1 MNIKTKMQEIINS
14 KATRYGIRIIGALFV
29 LLLVFKAGE
38 YVGIKKASFSYNWG
52 NNYYRNFMGRGRM
65 NIGGFHGED
74 FLMGHGVGGPILKNS
89 SSTLIIQD
97 RDGAEKIVL
106 ISGNTLIKRFRDDIS
121 GSDLKPGEWVV
132 VLGNP
137 NEEGQIEAKLV
148 RVLPPPPQPIS
159 TSTSAQ

>member
-1 MNIKTKMQEIINS
+1 MNIKTKLQKIINA
-14 KATRYGIRIIGALFV
+14 KATKYIIRIVGALFV
-29 LLLVFKAGE
+29 LLLAFKAGE

-52 NNYYRNFMGRGRM
+52 NNYYRNFMTRGRM
-65 NIGGFHGED
+65 GINGGLRGEE

-106 ISGNTLIKRFRDDIS
+106 LSEGTLIKRFRDDVPA
-121 GSDLKPGEWVV
+121 SDLKPGEWVV

-148 RVLPPPPQPIS
+148 RVLPPPPQTPSSTIS
-159 TSTSAQ
+159 Q

>member
-1 MNIKTKMQEIINS
+1 MAKY
-14 KATRYGIRIIGALFV
+14 AIRIVGALFV
-29 LLLVFKAGE
+29 LLLVFKVGE
-38 YVGIKKASFSYNWG
+38 YVGIRKATFSYNWG
-52 NNYYRNFMGRGRM
+52 NNYYRNFMGHGRM
-65 NIGGFHGED
+65 AIGGGFRGED

-106 ISGNTLIKRFRDDIS
+106 LSENTLIKRFRDDIS

-148 RVLPPPPQPIS
+148 RVLPPPPQSFSSS
-159 TSTSAQ
+159 TNVQ